1 LITFIERKTKLTEN
15 MKKKIITLQNE
26 KKNLENSCENE
37 MKKNKNLTRLFIL
50 SLILYSLFVTLF
62 DLLVIYL
69 SHHIISIA

>member
-1 LITFIERKTKLTEN
+1 

>member
-1 LITFIERKTKLTEN
+1 

-26 KKNLENSCENE
+26 KKNFENSCENE